1 MQFFGAFEI
10 ISDKR
15 TALNQFLDFG
25 IVTQESFKSYKGKL
39 NRKKITNLKCS

>member
-25 IVTQESFKSYKGKL
+25 IVTQESFKSYKGETKQKE
-39 NRKKITNLKCS
+39 NN